1 MIIINREMQK
11 DEKESLYY
19 GKCQASINS
28 DGNITLRNYNL
39 EDKNKDQILILTYN
53 ETRALIDLFKLLI
66 QKDLL
71 PF

>member
-11 DEKESLYY
+11 DEKESLHYS
-19 GKCQASINS
+19 KCQASINS